1 MAHAA
6 PFRVAIVGSGHVG
19 IALARM
25 LTDTGDYDVALAD
38 CTEEARNAAERHGLR
53 ACHVDAARGDE
64 LARFIADADVAVA
77 AVPDQ
82 MTQRVAS
89 AAIAAGIHYLDFS
102 ESGEAMGALA
112 RRTAP
117 GRVFLTGCGVSPGL
131 VGDLARG
138 LAAAFAGE
146 IDLSVRVGA
155 IPARR
160 LNRLGYG
167 MIWNVDGLIGEYTEP
182 CDAIVDGRRARLD
195 PLGGE
200 EEFEIEG
207 VPYEAFRTAGGM
219 GGLIESLEGK
229 ARNLV
234 FRTIRY
240 PGHLDCM
247 RFLLDDLG
255 LARRPDLL
263 RTVLANGL
271 PPVKEDVVLIAL
283 TARGTRDGALAEAS
297 VVHRI
302 AMSDAP
308 GLVGM
313 SALALG
319 SAAHA
324 AALLDRL
331 REDGGIEARP
341 VDVLLANRFLAPIVT
356 AHRP

>member
-1 MAHAA
+1 MSSAP

-25 LTDTGDYDVALAD
+25 LTDAGDYEVALAD
-38 CTEEARNAAERHGLR
+38 CTEEARANAARHGLG
-53 ACHVDAARGDE
+53 ASHVDAARGDE
-64 LARFIADADVAVA
+64 LARFIVDADVVVA

-82 MTQRVAS
+82 TTLRVAN

-112 RRTAP
+112 RRVPP
-117 GRVFLTGCGVSPGL
+117 GRAFLTGCGVSPGL

-138 LAAAFAGE
+138 LAASFPGE
-146 IDLSVRVGA
+146 IDLSVCVGA

-182 CDAIVDGRRARLD
+182 CDAIVDGRRTRLE
-195 PLGGE
+195 PLAGE
-200 EEFEIEG
+200 EAFEIEG
-207 VPYEAFRTAGGM
+207 VRYEAFRTAGGM

-240 PGHLDCM
+240 PGHLDHM

-271 PPVKEDVVLIAL
+271 PPVAEDVVLITL
-283 TARGTRDGALAEAS
+283 TARGMRDGRMAEAS

-302 AMSDAP
+302 SMSDAP
-308 GLVGM
+308 PLAGM

-331 REDGGIEARP
+331 REGGGLEARP
-341 VDVLLANRFLAPIVT
+341 HDALLANRFLAPIVT
-356 AHRP
+356 SHLP